1 MEDKERQQAAY
12 LSVLICGTIFIT
24 ILIGESYLLG
34 WEMST
39 PLLIF
44 VGVVICWWVH
54 LTKRLPQEVS
64 LWINVVLTMITFF
77 FYGSHEISIY
87 DLAPVIIILMI
98 LYASTEMQ
106 NIVNLCMITY
116 YVTILYDFIFVLHG
130 FAGFDALKIT
140 RTLLHLGL
148 VYMAGYIVKLEIKR
162 KQKERGRTEQKIS
175 ELEETNRRTED
186 FLTNVSHELRTPIN
200 VVTGITAT
208 MLRNEENATKRRD
221 ILSIQ
226 LAGQRLFNQVEDI
239 LDFTELDTG
248 RIQLSED
255 TYMVAS
261 LVNDIVSGSQM
272 FDRKDMPEL
281 IINLDAAMPAA
292 LYGDGRKIKK
302 MLKHLI
308 DNGMKFTKQGGVYVK
323 IYTMPKPYGV
333 NLCIQVTDTGIGI
346 SEDKLSKIQERF
358 YQTNSG
364 RNRKA
369 GGLGLGLSIVY
380 GLVAAMEGF
389 IQVSSIVGQG
399 TTVKISIPQKVAD
412 PASHMT
418 VKNKE
423 QLFLA
428 CFLEPEKYE
437 IPEVR
442 IFYNETIT
450 GLVRGLDLTLRMVSG
465 IDELKQLVSKY
476 QLTHLF
482 IGKEEFLGYRDY
494 FETMDADTQ
503 VVVVSDEELPLP
515 RTGRYKLLK
524 KPFYCQPV
532 VNILNSG
539 AMEDVHQSG
548 YMRCPGVKVL
558 VVDDEPMNLMVAEGV
573 FKEYDM
579 TVKTAKSG
587 IEAIEICEQEA
598 FDLIFLD
605 HMMPEMDGIET
616 LKRLRK
622 LQLERDQLL
631 TVVAFTANAV
641 SGAREMFLSEGFDEF
656 ISKPIED
663 CELKRVLRKL
673 LPKSA
678 IVYTEDRK
686 SHTIY
691 EEPVKQAS
699 ASYTGESVRET
710 STGHAGESAKQA
722 SADPAVKPEHP
733 DTGEVSDPV
742 LTDLENI
749 GLNTGT
755 GLLGCRGD
763 VEFYKELLTQYAK
776 DAEKKQA
783 EMERLFAAKDWD
795 NYRIQVHALK
805 STSKMVGQEQLSEMA
820 RAAEDAAKEHD
831 EAYISAHHR
840 RIMECYRELAQGIYS
855 VLCENTDKAGDQNVE
870 TGEELPKE
878 EWLAQLT
885 ELKQCF
891 ATFEAD
897 RAEALIRENKNR
909 QYQGCPVEDLLSD
922 VMQDIDDFEFEA
934 ATEKVDALID
944 RVKGGEL

>member
-12 LSVLICGTIFIT
+12 LSVLICGTIFTT

-44 VGVVICWWVH
+44 VGVAICWWVH
-54 LTKRLPQEVS
+54 LTRRLPQEIS
-64 LWINVVLTMITFF
+64 LWINVVLTMITFV
-77 FYGSHEISIY
+77 FYGSHETSIY
-87 DLAPVIIILMI
+87 DMAPVIIILMI
-98 LYASTEMQ
+98 LYASTETQ

-116 YVTILYDFIFVLHG
+116 YLTILYDFIVVLHG

-148 VYMAGYIVKLEIKR
+148 VYMAGYVVKLEIRR
-162 KQKERGRTEQKIS
+162 KQKERGKTEQKIL

-200 VVTGITAT
+200 AVTGITAT
-208 MLRNEENATKRRD
+208 MIRNEDNATKRKD

-248 RIQLSED
+248 RIKISED
-255 TYMVAS
+255 TYMAAS
-261 LVNDIVSGSQM
+261 LINDIVSSNRLLDQE
-272 FDRKDMPEL
+272 DMPEL
-281 IINLDAAMPAA
+281 IIDLDASMPAA

-302 MLKHLI
+302 ILKHLI

-323 IYTMPKPYGV
+323 VYTMPKPYGV

-380 GLVAAMEGF
+380 GLVSAMEGF
-389 IQVSSIVGQG
+389 IQVSSTVGKG
-399 TTVKISIPQKVAD
+399 TTIKISLPQKVAD
-412 PASHMT
+412 PAAHMT
-418 VKNKE
+418 VNNKE

-442 IFYNETIT
+442 TFYNETIS
-450 GLVRGLDLTLRMVSG
+450 GLVRGLDLTLRMVSSL
-465 IDELKQLVSKY
+465 DELKQLVSKY

-482 IGKEEFLGYRDY
+482 IGKEEFFGYRDY
-494 FETMDADTQ
+494 FETMEADTQ
-503 VVVVSDEELPLP
+503 VIVVSDEDISLP
-515 RTGRYKLLK
+515 RNGQFKLLK

-539 AMEDVHQSG
+539 AMEIVHQSG

-573 FKEYDM
+573 FREYDM

-587 IEAIEICEQEA
+587 IEAIEICGQEA

-622 LQLERDQLL
+622 LQIERDQLF

-663 CELKRVLRKL
+663 CELERVLRKL

-678 IVYTEDRK
+678 IVYTEDRT

-691 EEPVKQAS
+691 EEPAKEVS
-699 ASYTGESVRET
+699 ADPTGTSVRET
-710 STGHAGESAKQA
+710 STGHAGESAKQT

-742 LTDLENI
+742 LADLEKI
-749 GLNTGT
+749 GLNTGS

-763 VEFYKELLTQYAK
+763 VEFYKELLTQYVK

-783 EMERLFAAKDWD
+783 EMEQLFAAKDWD

-805 STSKMVGQEQLSEMA
+805 STSKMVGQERLSGMA

-831 EAYISAHHR
+831 EAYIRAHHAE
-840 RIMECYRELAQGIYS
+840 IMERYRELAQGIDR
-855 VLCENTDKAGDQNVE
+855 VLGGKDKEETTQNVE
-870 TGEELPKE
+870 AGEEITNE
-878 EWLAQLT
+878 EWIAKLT

-891 ATFEAD
+891 DTFEAD
-897 RAEALIRENKNR
+897 RAEVLIREIKNK
-909 QYQGCPVEDLLSD
+909 QYQGCLVADLLAD

-934 ATEKVDALID
+934 ATEKVDARINHA
-944 RVKGGEL
+944 KGGEL

>member
-12 LSVLICGTIFIT
+12 LSVLICGTIFTT

-44 VGVVICWWVH
+44 VGVAVCWWVH
-54 LTKRLPQEVS
+54 LTRRLPQEVS
-64 LWINVVLTMITFF
+64 LWINVVLTMITFV
-77 FYGSHEISIY
+77 FYGSHETSIY
-87 DLAPVIIILMI
+87 DMAPVIIILMI

-116 YVTILYDFIFVLHG
+116 YITILYDFIVVLHG

-148 VYMAGYIVKLEIKR
+148 VYMAGYVVKLEIRR
-162 KQKERGRTEQKIS
+162 KQKERGRTEQKIL

-200 VVTGITAT
+200 AVTGITAT
-208 MLRNEENATKRRD
+208 MIRNEDNATKRRD

-248 RIQLSED
+248 RIKISED
-255 TYMVAS
+255 TYMAAS
-261 LVNDIVSGSQM
+261 LINDIVSGNQLL
-272 FDRKDMPEL
+272 DQEDMPEL
-281 IINLDAAMPAA
+281 IIDLDASMPAA

-302 MLKHLI
+302 ILKHLI

-323 IYTMPKPYGV
+323 VYTMPKPYGV

-380 GLVAAMEGF
+380 GLVSAMEGF
-389 IQVSSIVGQG
+389 IQVSSTVGKG
-399 TTVKISIPQKVAD
+399 TTIKISLPQKVAD
-412 PASHMT
+412 PAAHMT

-423 QLFLA
+423 QIFLE

-442 IFYNETIT
+442 TFYNETIS
-450 GLVRGLDLTLRMVSG
+450 GLVRGLDLTLRMVSSL
-465 IDELKQLVSKY
+465 DELKQLASKY

-482 IGKEEFLGYRDY
+482 IGKEEFFGYRDY
-494 FETMDADTQ
+494 FDTMAADTQ
-503 VVVVSDEELPLP
+503 VIVVSDEDISFP
-515 RTGRYKLLK
+515 RNGQFKLLK

-539 AMEDVHQSG
+539 AMETVHQSG

-573 FKEYDM
+573 FREYDM

-587 IEAIEICEQEA
+587 IEAIEICGQEA

-622 LQLERDQLL
+622 LQTEQDQLL

-663 CELKRVLRKL
+663 CELERVLRKL

-678 IVYTEDRK
+678 IVYTEDRT

-691 EEPVKQAS
+691 EEPAKEVSADPAGTSVK
-699 ASYTGESVRET
+699 ET
-710 STGHAGESAKQA
+710 STGHAGESA
-722 SADPAVKPEHP
+722 VKPEHP
-733 DTGEVSDPV
+733 DMGEVSDPV
-742 LTDLENI
+742 LADLENI
-749 GLNTGT
+749 GLDTGS

-763 VEFYKELLTQYAK
+763 VEFYKELLTQYVK

-805 STSKMVGQEQLSEMA
+805 STSKMVGQECLSGMA

-831 EAYISAHHR
+831 EAYIGAHHAE
-840 RIMECYRELAQGIYS
+840 IMERYRELAQGIDRVLGGKEKEETTQS
-855 VLCENTDKAGDQNVE
+855 VEA
-870 TGEELPKE
+870 GEEITNE
-878 EWLAQLT
+878 EWIAKLT

-891 ATFEAD
+891 DTFEAD
-897 RAEALIRENKNR
+897 RAEALIRENKNK
-909 QYQGCPVEDLLSD
+909 QYQGCLVADLLAD

-934 ATEKVDALID
+934 ATEKVDARINHA
-944 RVKGGEL
+944 KGGEL

>member
-39 PLLIF
+39 PLLIL

-77 FYGSHEISIY
+77 FYGSHETSIY

-98 LYASTEMQ
+98 LYASTEMP

-116 YVTILYDFIFVLHG
+116 YVTILYDFVFVLHG

-148 VYMAGYIVKLEIKR
+148 VYMAGYVVKLEIRR
-162 KQKERGRTEQKIS
+162 KQKERGRTEQKIL

-200 VVTGITAT
+200 AVTGITAT
-208 MLRNEENATKRRD
+208 MIRNEDNATKRRD

-248 RIQLSED
+248 RIKISED

-261 LVNDIVSGSQM
+261 LINDIVSGNRLLDQE
-272 FDRKDMPEL
+272 DMPEL
-281 IINLDAAMPAA
+281 IIDLDASMPAA

-323 IYTMPKPYGV
+323 VYTMPKPYGV

-389 IQVSSIVGQG
+389 IQVSSTVGKG

-442 IFYNETIT
+442 TFYNETIS
-450 GLVRGLDLTLRMVSG
+450 GLVRGLDLTLRMVSS

-482 IGKEEFLGYRDY
+482 IGKEEFFGYRDY
-494 FETMDADTQ
+494 FDTMEADTQ
-503 VVVVSDEELPLP
+503 VIVVSDEDISFP
-515 RTGRYKLLK
+515 RNGQFKLLK

-548 YMRCPGVKVL
+548 YMSCPGVKVL

-663 CELKRVLRKL
+663 CELERVLRKL

-686 SHTIY
+686 SHTVY

-699 ASYTGESVRET
+699 ASYM
-710 STGHAGESAKQA
+710 GESAKQA
-722 SADPAVKPEHP
+722 ATDHAGEPAKGTSAEPAGKQEHP
-733 DTGEVSDPV
+733 DQGEDSDAV
-742 LTDLENI
+742 FADLEKI
-749 GLNTGT
+749 GLNTGS

-831 EAYISAHHR
+831 EAYISAHHTE
-840 RIMECYRELAQGIYS
+840 IMERYRELAQGIDR
-855 VLCENTDKAGDQNVE
+855 VLGENAAADEAHSLE
-870 TGEELPKE
+870 TGEELSEE
-878 EWLAQLT
+878 EWLTQLS

-891 ATFEAD
+891 DTFEAD
-897 RAEALIRENKNR
+897 RAEALIHEIRNK
-909 QYQGCPVEDLLSD
+909 QYRGCLVADLLAD